1 MNDDAQAL
9 KQVSRRGIIWGVLTI
24 IFGIFAMSSPFVAGL
39 WTTMALAIALLAAGI
54 SMTIFAFQA
63 PSLSRGV
70 LKLLFGVL
78 TVLIGIAIISQPGI
92 ALAKLT
98 LFLGVYFI
106 ADGFLMFITAWNVKP
121 APGWGWMTLNG
132 AVTVMLAWMILKGWP
147 ESALWAVGIL
157 VGVRLLFAG
166 ITMLTLGSAA
176 GQVSKATDA

>member
-1 MNDDAQAL
+1 MIERAPR
-9 KQVSRRGIIWGVLTI
+9 KKKR
-24 IFGIFAMSSPFVAGL
+24 
-39 WTTMALAIALLAAGI
+39 I
-54 SMTIFAFQA
+54 SCE
-63 PSLSRGV
+63 
-70 LKLLFGVL
+70 
-78 TVLIGIAIISQPGI
+78 IISSNSRYTGI
-92 ALAKLT
+92 VIDISAT
-98 LFLGVYFI
+98 GLFVQ
-106 ADGFLMFITAWNVKP
+106 TNVKP